1 MIIIRADGDA
11 GAAAFAYTYTRG
23 VLRYG
28 PWPSEEAAQAAFELY
43 LAGRLKL
50 DEGGEE
56 IEYVYER
63 EELPLEFRYGNL
75 GMANAYAQ
83 FYYDYAVSL
92 VDVTNSTSYMLGPDR
107 YEHFYFVAARQGR
120 YIVTTHTGHSWQPGY
135 CGAYVSDEWGQA
147 LVVVAAS
154 LFLLLSLVYAGAASG
169 KVEDLW
175 ERNKIL

>member
-11 GAAAFAYTYTRG
+11 GAAAFAYTYTRS

-28 PWPSEEAAQAAFELY
+28 PWPSEEAAQAALESY
-43 LAGRLKL
+43 LAGGLKL
-50 DEGGEE
+50 YEGGEE
-56 IEYVYER
+56 IEQVYER

-83 FYYDYAVSL
+83 FYYDYAESL
-92 VDVTNSTSYMLGPDR
+92 VDVTASAGYVLGPDI
-107 YEHFYFVAARQGR
+107 YGHSYVSVVRQNLYLVMTR
-120 YIVTTHTGHSWQPGY
+120 EGHSWQPGY
-135 CGAYVSDEWGQA
+135 CSEYVSDEWGQA